1 MSELTGLGLGFIYIV
16 VVIVIAMFMAKL
28 PYEISRTFAHIMT
41 ANWWFIA
48 ALTMSSYWVV
58 MSTPIFFILFN
69 TLNAIF
75 NWIPCL
81 NSKTRSS
88 SLGTVYYAFSVF
100 ILLQLFFFDPNL
112 KVAAGLGIL
121 VMGYGDGFA
130 ALIGQRFGRHTYTI
144 FRGHKTIE
152 GSLAMWVVTM
162 IVVYAYLSYST
173 ANVSLWMVLMIPI
186 LATLIEAIS
195 PYGLDNLFVPLITAL
210 IYFVY
215 IF

>member
-16 VVIVIAMFMAKL
+16 VVIVIAMSLSKL
-28 PYEISRTFAHIMT
+28 PYEISRTFAHIMI

-48 ALTMSSYWVV
+48 SYSMASYWVV
-58 MSTPIFFILFN
+58 MATPIFFILFN
-69 TLNAIF
+69 ILNAFF

-81 NSKTRSS
+81 NSKTRNNN
-88 SLGTVYYAFSVF
+88 LGTVYYAFSIF
-100 ILLQLFFFDPNL
+100 ILLQIFFFDPNL
-112 KVAAGLGIL
+112 KIAAGLGIL

-130 ALIGQRFGRHTYTI
+130 ALIGQTLGKHAYTI

-152 GSLAMWVVTM
+152 GSLAMLVVSA
-162 IVVYAYLSYST
+162 IVVYGYLSLT
-173 ANVSLWMVLMIPI
+173 TPVVSLWMVLMIPL